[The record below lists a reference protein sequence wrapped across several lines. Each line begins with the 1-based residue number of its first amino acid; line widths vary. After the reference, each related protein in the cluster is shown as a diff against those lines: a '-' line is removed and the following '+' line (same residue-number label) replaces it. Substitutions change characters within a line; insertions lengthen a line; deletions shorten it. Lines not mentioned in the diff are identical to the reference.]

1 MQCFVLNHPSMMHPN
16 LQMLSA
22 LEMCHSTG
30 IAHRDIKPENILLD
44 DNFQLRMADFGL
56 SSIMEVNETTYV
68 CKLWHIVDLDLERFA
83 VYAF

>member
-1 MQCFVLNHPSMMHPN
+1 MVRILSTRSLVVLDIIHASTQT

-56 SSIMEVNETTYV
+56 SSIMEVSEA
-68 CKLWHIVDLDLERFA
+68 K
-83 VYAF
+83 